1 MRLKLMCVYIIIPFR
16 REKERVVV
24 ILMIALFDWTE
35 SSTLED
41 YITLWILKFITLWT
55 FGGFFPSFYFCFYL
69 FGFFFYQSIKCYWP
83 SHFSMC
89 EIYNLYG
96 HHVWS
101 IHLSLSFFHWWKC
114 SIGSSPHENKQIMSP
129 LFAIFFCLKGVEK
142 NGLFRNWIKIIQ
154 GALAS

>member
-1 MRLKLMCVYIIIPFR
+1 MTNEAKVDVCLYYYSLQE
-16 REKERVVV
+16 RER
-24 ILMIALFDWTE
+24 E
-35 SSTLED
+35 SSGDTYDCTFWLNRE
-41 YITLWILKFITLWT
+41 FH
-55 FGGFFPSFYFCFYL
+55 FGGLHYIVDIEIYNSSDFRWFFSLLL
-69 FGFFFYQSIKCYWP
+69 FLFLFIWVFP